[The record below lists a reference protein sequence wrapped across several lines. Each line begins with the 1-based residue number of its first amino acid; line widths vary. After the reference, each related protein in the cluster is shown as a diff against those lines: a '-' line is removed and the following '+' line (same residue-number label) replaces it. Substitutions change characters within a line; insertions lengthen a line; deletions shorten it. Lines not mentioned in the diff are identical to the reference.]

1 MIAWGQSKHNSAK
14 YSFACLKQAE
24 ILQEQLL
31 SDSPF
36 PKTPFA
42 AVGLVL
48 CFAVSNVGFIIANFY
63 IKQKKNKQQNTNSCG
78 LKVNVNSERV

>member
-1 MIAWGQSKHNSAK
+1 MIMIAWGQSKHNSAK

-36 PKTPFA
+36 PKTLFA
-42 AVGLVL
+42 SVGLAL
-48 CFAVSNVGFIIANFY
+48 CFSVSTVGFILAY
-63 IKQKKNKQQNTNSCG
+63 IKQKKEATKYKQ
-78 LKVNVNSERV
+78 L